1 MKGSGKFAESPEKY
15 RLSGTFIYPLW
26 SEDLD
31 EEPTREEIEEIVLAP
46 RPVALTD
53 LLAEIS
59 KAPALKRLR
68 RAQHIAVGYDL
79 SAGDI
84 TGLARVGSAG
94 EYAALGFDGAARLL
108 RFEPDLIMVLTA
120 GDAVASVTSRSR
132 TRSIPRCPPYGMI
145 AR

>member
-31 EEPTREEIEEIVLAP
+31 EEPTREEIEEIVFAA
-46 RPVALTD
+46 RPVALTE
-53 LLAEIS
+53 LLPRLRSRPLSNVCA
-59 KAPALKRLR
+59 APAYNVR
-68 RAQHIAVGYDL
+68 YDV
-79 SAGDI
+79 SGGDI
-84 TGLARVGSAG
+84 TGLARVVLAG

-120 GDAVASVTSRSR
+120 RTLSPLSLLDRGRDRSR
-132 TRSIPRCPPYGMI
+132 AVRHMV
-145 AR
+145 

>member
-1 MKGSGKFAESPEKY
+1 LPPSKNPRLGSH
-15 RLSGTFIYPLW
+15 PLC
-26 SEDLD
+26 SEDLGED
-31 EEPTREEIEEIVLAP
+31 PTREEIEEIVLAP

-84 TGLARVGSAG
+84 IGLAHVGPAG
-94 EYAALGFDGAARLL
+94 QYAAPGFDGAARLL
-108 RFEPDLIMVLTA
+108 RFEPDLI
-120 GDAVASVTSRSR
+120 G
-132 TRSIPRCPPYGMI
+132 G
-145 AR
+145 